1 MNFPP
6 VRLWIAVAVCAL
18 ATASGRAQEA
28 SAPPAPAGAPPAE
41 LPEAPEIDP
50 TQPLAPLPDLEA
62 EFPNAGQRPA
72 GARPRDPASETE
84 VDLSYRVEVTGLD
97 PVGLGGRFR
106 ALSALEKGDAV
117 DNLAQLDRRAREDAA
132 LIDRLLRAKGYYG
145 GQVDTD
151 ITPAEA
157 EGGRAVVTIKVD
169 PGARYTFDTIEVV
182 APPSAPRDL
191 IRETLGLKAGDPIDA
206 ADVQAAEDR
215 IRVHLPELGYP
226 FATVGDHEIQ
236 IDHETQTGSYR
247 LPVVAGQQARIGDI
261 RVEGDRLVNERHIA
275 RLARFKRGDTYDAAD
290 IEDLRRALVATGLFG
305 SVGVRASEGSE
316 PGVVDIVVALQT
328 APLRTLAGQA
338 GYSTGEGFRVEASWQ
353 HRNFFSP
360 EGALTARGVLGT
372 QEQRLAGEVRFNNF
386 RERDRTLLLRSEI
399 SNEDRQAYQA
409 RSFTLGASLARET
422 NFIWQKKWYYSLG
435 GELVATDERDTDID
449 LGISRRR
456 TFFIGAL
463 PVSLSYDGTDDLLD
477 PTGGFRLTGRVSP
490 EASFQGSPF
499 GYLKGQIDASAY
511 QPVGGERVVIAGRVR
526 AGSIFGADRDRIA
539 PSRRFY
545 SGGGGSVRGFGY
557 QDIGPRDQF
566 NDPIG
571 GRSLAEASVEA
582 RFRFGDF
589 GVVPFIDAGQIYT
602 STLPTFDSFR
612 FGAGIGARY
621 YTTFGPIRID
631 LATPLDPRPG
641 DPKVGVY
648 VSIGQAF

>member
-1 MNFPP
+1 MNFPS

-18 ATASGRAQEA
+18 ATDPGHGQEA
-28 SAPPAPAGAPPAE
+28 TAPPPPAE

-50 TQPLAPLPDLEA
+50 AQPLAPLPELEV
-62 EFPNAGQRPA
+62 EFPNAGQRPE
-72 GARPRDPASETE
+72 GARPRGPASETE
-84 VDLSYRVEVTGLD
+84 IDLSYRVEVTGLD
-97 PVGLGGRFR
+97 AVGLDGRFR
-106 ALSALEKGDAV
+106 ALSALEKGDAI

-132 LIDRLLRAKGYYG
+132 LIDRLLRSEGYYA

-157 EGGRAVVTIKVD
+157 EGGRAVVAIKVD
-169 PGARYTFDTIEVV
+169 PGARYTFDTIEI
-182 APPSAPRDL
+182 ATPPSAPRDL
-191 IRETLGLKAGDPIDA
+191 IRDTLGLKAGDPIDA
-206 ADVQAAEDR
+206 AEVQAAEDR
-215 IRVHLPELGYP
+215 VRVRLPELGYP
-226 FATVGDHEIQ
+226 FATVGDREIA

-247 LPVVAGQQARIGDI
+247 VPVVAGQQARIGEI
-261 RVEGDRLVNERHIA
+261 RLEGDRLVNERHIA
-275 RLARFKRGDTYDAAD
+275 RLARFKTGDVYDAAD

-305 SVGVRASEGSE
+305 SVGVRASEARE
-316 PGVVDIVVALQT
+316 ADVVDIVVALQS

-353 HRNFFSP
+353 HRNFFPP

-372 QEQRLAGEVRFNNF
+372 EEQRLAGEVRFSNF
-386 RERDRTLLLRSEI
+386 RERDRTLLLRSEV
-399 SNEDRQAYQA
+399 SNENREAYEA

-422 NFIWQKKWYYSLG
+422 NFIWQKKWSYSLG
-435 GELVATDERDTDID
+435 AELVATDERDTDID

-463 PVSLSYDGTDDLLD
+463 PTSLSYDGTDDLLD
-477 PTGGFRLTGRVSP
+477 PTQGFRLSGRLSP
-490 EASFQGSPF
+490 EASFQGSAF
-499 GYLKGQIDASAY
+499 GYLKGQIDASVY
-511 QPVGGERVVIAGRVR
+511 QPISGVVLAGRVR
-526 AGSIFGADRDRIA
+526 AGSIFGAERDRIA

-545 SGGGGSVRGFGY
+545 AGGGGSVRGFGY
-557 QDIGPRDQF
+557 QEIGPRDQF

-589 GVVPFIDAGQIYT
+589 GVVPFLDAGQIYT
-602 STLPTFDSFR
+602 STLPKFDSFR

-621 YTTFGPIRID
+621 YTSFGPIRID
-631 LATPLDPRPG
+631 VATPLDPRKG

>member
-18 ATASGRAQEA
+18 ANDPGFAQEA
-28 SAPPAPAGAPPAE
+28 PAPPE
-41 LPEAPEIDP
+41 LPEAPEVDP
-50 TQPLAPLPDLEA
+50 TQPLAPLPDLEV
-62 EFPNAGQRPA
+62 EFPNAGQRPE
-72 GARPRDPASETE
+72 GARPRDPASETAI
-84 VDLSYRVEVTGLD
+84 DLSYRVEVTGLD
-97 PVGLGGRFR
+97 PIGLDGRFR
-106 ALSALEKGDAV
+106 ELSALEKGDAI

-132 LIDRLLRAKGYYG
+132 LIDRLLRAEGYYA
-145 GQVDTD
+145 GQVDID

-157 EGGRAVVTIKVD
+157 EGGRAVVAIKVD
-169 PGARYTFDTIEVV
+169 PGARYTFDSIEV
-182 APPSAPRDL
+182 ATPPSAPRDL
-191 IRETLGLKAGDPIDA
+191 IRDTLGLKAGDPIDA
-206 ADVQAAEDR
+206 AEVQAAEDR
-215 IRVHLPELGYP
+215 VRVRLPELGYP
-226 FATVGDHEIQ
+226 FATVGDREIA

-247 LPVVAGQQARIGDI
+247 IPVVAGQQARIGEI
-261 RVEGDRLVNERHIA
+261 RLEGDRLVNERHIA
-275 RLARFKRGDTYDAAD
+275 RLARFKTGDVYDAAD

-305 SVGVRASEGSE
+305 SVGVRASEARE
-316 PGVVDIVVALQT
+316 ADVVDIVVVLQT

-353 HRNFFSP
+353 HRNFFPP

-372 QEQRLAGEVRFNNF
+372 EEQRVAGEVRFSNF
-386 RERDRTLLLRSEI
+386 RERDRTLLLRSEV
-399 SNEDRQAYQA
+399 SNENREAYEA

-435 GELVATDERDTDID
+435 AELVATDERDTDID
-449 LGISRRR
+449 RGISRRR

-463 PVSLSYDGTDDLLD
+463 PTSLSYDGTDDLLD
-477 PTGGFRLTGRVSP
+477 PTRGFRLSGRLSP
-490 EASFQGSPF
+490 EASFQGSAF
-499 GYLKGQIDASAY
+499 GYLKGQIDASLY
-511 QPVGGERVVIAGRVR
+511 QPVGGVVLAGRVR
-526 AGSIFGADRDRIA
+526 AGSIFGAERDRIA

-545 SGGGGSVRGFGY
+545 AGGGGSVRGFGY
-557 QDIGPRDQF
+557 QEIGPRDQF
-566 NDPIG
+566 DDPIG

-589 GVVPFIDAGQIYT
+589 GVVPFLDAGQIYT
-602 STLPTFDSFR
+602 STLPKFDSFR

-621 YTTFGPIRID
+621 YTSFGPIRID
-631 LATPLDPRPG
+631 LATPLDPRKG